1 MLTFPSHF
9 MSFID
14 KIKEFFKSK
23 EETTELVE
31 TLKIENIDSF
41 IENKK
46 KETENYLNEKADSL
60 YNEMMIVINK
70 LEEDAKIVERVD
82 LSEKKVDER
91 IKNINAAGRKD
102 YLEELNKLIEN
113 LREKKEGEKLISHIT
128 SELSNFHKRTQK
140 SYYYATQ
147 VIGKEMKTIKD
158 SVIKIEKLETEFKE
172 SNKNLIEN
180 QNKIQKLEAKNNE
193 RKSKLENKSDL
204 IKQIE
209 KTKRDLEGSEEE
221 LIKIENKVK
230 QIKNSS
236 DYLVKQDLIHEKAQK
251 ESAMK
256 AIEQSI
262 QLLIDTKIL
271 EKYAYIEDNPA
282 KKKLVESYIENS
294 PKTLLSDTNLEILE
308 IVSLIQ
314 EKIKNNEISFKDPV
328 KAINKIKIDNQV
340 IKDYQNDY
348 KKIIEEIKDVRDKIN
363 LIKIDISYL
372 EDEKSKTE
380 LEIQELK
387 IHLDVLNKKQSKIET
402 EISELE
408 KEIISYTH

>member
-9 MSFID
+9 MSFLD
-14 KIKEFFKSK
+14 KIKEFFRPK
-23 EETTELVE
+23 EETTEPVE

-46 KETENYLNEKADSL
+46 KETENYLNEIADSL

-91 IKNINAAGRKD
+91 IKNINEAGRKD

-158 SVIKIEKLETEFKE
+158 SVIKIEKL
-172 SNKNLIEN
+172 
-180 QNKIQKLEAKNNE
+180 
-193 RKSKLENKSDL
+193 
-204 IKQIE
+204 
-209 KTKRDLEGSEEE
+209 KRDLEGSEEE